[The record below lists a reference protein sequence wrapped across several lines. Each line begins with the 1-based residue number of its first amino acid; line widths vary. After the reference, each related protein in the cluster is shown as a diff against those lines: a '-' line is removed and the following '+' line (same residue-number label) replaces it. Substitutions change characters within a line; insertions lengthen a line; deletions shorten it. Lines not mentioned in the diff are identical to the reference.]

1 MINRV
6 DSQVEVVGDEA
17 VNAEDHTTICCEEGP
32 AYRRS
37 NTEYAQRE
45 REAQRVSLI
54 KNATV
59 TKAIATTT
67 FNNLYK
73 GYKVTVKNLALVE
86 LSIRKR
92 SERERERESI

>member
-37 NTEYAQRE
+37 NTEYA
-45 REAQRVSLI
+45 
-54 KNATV
+54 
-59 TKAIATTT
+59 
-67 FNNLYK
+67 
-73 GYKVTVKNLALVE
+73 
-86 LSIRKR
+86 
-92 SERERERESI
+92 ERERERHKEYLLLRMQQLQKC